1 MLTQEQKQLIRDLNS
16 YNYLHYKL
24 ADMTEQYAK
33 SIKHIEDEILAIDKQ
48 LSDGDIK
55 SIQFEKVPSRSAR
68 KNTRVVELIYE
79 QDILKKR
86 KELVKAEQIKE
97 VDKISN
103 RIEDIEIYLK
113 KLNDWERQFIT
124 HMYIETRYIEYMMDV
139 YNLSKSTVYR
149 KATNILNKML
159 KK

>member
-1 MLTQEQKQLIRDLNS
+1 MLTNDQKQLIRDLNS

-24 ADMTEQYAK
+24 ADMTEQYAR
-33 SIKHIEDEILAIDKQ
+33 SITHIEDEITRIDKQ
-48 LSDGDIK
+48 LNESNVKAVRYDQ
-55 SIQFEKVPSRSAR
+55 SPSRSAR
-68 KNTRVVELIYE
+68 KNTRVIELIYE

-86 KELVKAEQIKE
+86 KELVKAEQAKE
-97 VDKISN
+97 VDKLSQ
-103 RIEDIEIYLK
+103 RIEDVEVYLK

-139 YNLSKSTVYR
+139 YNCSKSSVYR